1 VNQFLKR
8 LIQSLRALI
17 PQPIPVKSKN
27 TPIFSKNLYK
37 GNTNVLIIQYIYI
50 NMRRFYKN
58 LNENEIEPN
67 ELNDFRKILAL
78 NKKKIDPN
86 DVYFEDSEGKD
97 YNNIIEVTQTGL
109 IFTFDD
115 LEDYLKFFFPST
127 YEEGSEGEWDAVS
140 YDRMYNGNYD
150 FYNEFSDRATDD
162 WNEGYVT
169 NGFSHENMEK
179 LKELLSMVSPNLL
192 SKISYYKTK
201 KISDDDATL
210 IRDFLSSLQLEDDL
224 TGVYV
229 DGQVEATEE
238 DCKRAIKDTYCDCFY
253 DIGIERYSN
262 RYCFW
267 KYELDWGSAILLFA
281 RFGTEEDKLLDLLFN
296 ATDTNSRN
304 HLPTYYE
311 MHYNYWD
318 QEKFNSVFHNQV
330 DNLLDKTIENVMDNE
345 DYNKKYFKT
354 IGLISQIGGIGNWI
368 ESRDKKFK
376 IRISDVD
383 SKTAKITYQIS
394 SNSWGGKI
402 KLAKSNLKVLLDY
415 LNQGQL
421 FDPLDYRD

>member
-1 VNQFLKR
+1 
-8 LIQSLRALI
+8 
-17 PQPIPVKSKN
+17 
-27 TPIFSKNLYK
+27 
-37 GNTNVLIIQYIYI
+37 
-50 NMRRFYKN
+50 MRRFYKN
-58 LNENEIEPN
+58 LNENEIDPD

-115 LEDYLKFFFPST
+115 LEDYLKFFFPRT

-224 TGVYV
+224 TGLYI

-304 HLPTYYE
+304 HLPIYYE
-311 MHYNYWD
+311 MPYNYWD

>member
-1 VNQFLKR
+1 
-8 LIQSLRALI
+8 
-17 PQPIPVKSKN
+17 
-27 TPIFSKNLYK
+27 
-37 GNTNVLIIQYIYI
+37 
-50 NMRRFYKN
+50 MRRFYKN
-58 LNENEIEPN
+58 LNENEIDPD

-78 NKKKIDPN
+78 NKKKIDPD

-97 YNNIIEVTQTGL
+97 YNNIIEVTQNGL

-115 LEDYLKFFFPST
+115 LEEYLKFFFPRT
-127 YEEGSEGEWDAVS
+127 YEEGSEGEWDAAS

-169 NGFSHENMEK
+169 NSFSHENMEK
-179 LKELLSMVSPNLL
+179 LKELLSIVSPNLL

-201 KISDDDATL
+201 KISDEDSIL
-210 IRDFLSSLQLEDDL
+210 IRDFLSSLQIEDDL
-224 TGVYV
+224 TDAYIN
-229 DGQVEATEE
+229 GQVEATEE
-238 DCKRAIKDTYCDCFY
+238 DCKKGIKDTYCDCFY

-311 MHYNYWD
+311 MQYNYWD
-318 QEKFNSVFHNQV
+318 QEKFSSIFHNQV
-330 DNLLDKTIENVMDNE
+330 NNILDKTIENVMDNE
-345 DYNKKYFKT
+345 EYNKKYFKT
-354 IGLISQIGGIGNWI
+354 IGLISQIGGVGNWI

-376 IRISDVD
+376 IRISNVD
-383 SKTAKITYQIS
+383 PKTAKITYQIS